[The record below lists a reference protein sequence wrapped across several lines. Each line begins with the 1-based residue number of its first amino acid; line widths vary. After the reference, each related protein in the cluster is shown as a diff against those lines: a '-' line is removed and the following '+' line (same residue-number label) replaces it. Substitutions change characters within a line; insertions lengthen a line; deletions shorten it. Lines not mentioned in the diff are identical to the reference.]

1 MNNDLAKY
9 RLESAKERLASARL
23 LYENGQYR
31 DSISRSYYAMLS
43 GARALLSTKRLD
55 SSKHSGVIS
64 LFNQH
69 FVKTGVLNKEA
80 GKKLASAKEMREDSD
95 YEDFVVVSKED
106 AEKQIIDAENFIQ
119 RIEAAILKKCD
130 RSN

>member
-1 MNNDLAKY
+1 MNNELAKY
-9 RLESAKERLASARL
+9 RLESAKEKLVSARL

-43 GARALLSTKRLD
+43 AARALLSTKKLD

-95 YEDFVVVSKED
+95 YEDFVAVSKED
-106 AEKQIIDAENFIQ
+106 AEKQIADAEGFIKE
-119 RIEAAILKKCD
+119 IEEVMPM
-130 RSN
+130 RE

>member
-1 MNNDLAKY
+1 MNNELTKY
-9 RLESAKERLASARL
+9 RLESAKEKLASAKL

-43 GARALLSTKRLD
+43 AAKALLSTKKLD

-69 FVKTGVLNKEA
+69 FVKTGALNKEA
-80 GKKLASAKEMREDSD
+80 GKKLASAKEIREDSD
-95 YEDFVVVSKED
+95 YEDFVVVSKEE
-106 AEKQIIDAENFIQ
+106 AERQIIDAENFIQ
-119 RIEAAILKKCD
+119 GIEMAILKKCD
-130 RSN
+130 WEH